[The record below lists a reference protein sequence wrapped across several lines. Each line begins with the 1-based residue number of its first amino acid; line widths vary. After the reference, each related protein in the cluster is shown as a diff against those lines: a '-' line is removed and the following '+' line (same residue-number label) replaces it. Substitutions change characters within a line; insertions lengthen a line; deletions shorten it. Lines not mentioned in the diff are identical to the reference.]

1 MYRNILKYITKCLI
15 KNLNKVNCKKIL
27 IKNLHIFLK
36 SYINLQNFWNL
47 SKTKASLKQNV
58 FRILKGKYLNGICHK
73 WKITLKIK

>member
-1 MYRNILKYITKCLI
+1 MYKNILKYISKCLI

-58 FRILKGKYLNGICHK
+58 FRILKGKYLNGIYHK
-73 WKITLKIK
+73 WKVTLKI